1 MFWLLVFLFAVY
13 VELVLQFV
21 FFLSYSSFFL
31 PHTSSS
37 LPSRGLDLLHCLKAL
52 TTKSAVISSHAL
64 WIHRKTWK
72 FFVIDFRNSLP
83 IDDNGNFDPGVL
95 GDLFVAVPR
104 HTNPLPDCSDD
115 LLWLGSINYRTP
127 NRYKNTVEFRV
138 FHHLGRFHYGIWKQS
153 ISNPW
158 LLLRYSTNYLY
169 RYM

>member
-1 MFWLLVFLFAVY
+1 MFWPLVFLFAVY

-21 FFLSYSSFFL
+21 FFLSYSSFCL

-37 LPSRGLDLLHCLKAL
+37 LPSRGLDLLYCLKAL

-83 IDDNGNFDPGVL
+83 PIDENGNFDPGVL

-115 LLWLGSINYRTP
+115 LLWFGSINYRTP
-127 NRYKNTVEFRV
+127 NRYKNTAGVQGFPSFET
-138 FHHLGRFHYGIWKQS
+138 L
-153 ISNPW
+153 P
-158 LLLRYSTNYLY
+158 LLHMKTINQQLLIVAQVLY
-169 RYM
+169 ELCI